1 MIERNL
7 FYYRIVI
14 IIFWI
19 EACFGFVSEELLPF
33 AHLENLRSPLF
44 FVADI
49 ALVFVGIKTITLK
62 RDLIIL
68 WSFVALAVLSTL
80 IVNHESVMSM
90 VNGSRQFIGMLF
102 FVPIFRYL
110 LTCERGA
117 EFKQKIDRQLY
128 IFLWIQ
134 ALCLVEQFV
143 RYGAGD
149 HGGGSMGNG
158 SSGTISTLI
167 CMISFYLIS
176 QKWDENN
183 YFKSLKDNK
192 QYVLLLLPVFL
203 NETKISLIYIAVYFI
218 LLYRYEIK
226 NIGKLVFLVPLFAV
240 MMVGAYYLYVV
251 ATNQEDTNV
260 LSSEYMTEYLVGED
274 TDEIITYSQM
284 AANDEYE
291 DDYIWFIDVPRFL
304 KVSLMPETLSTTNGG
319 MILGAGLGHFKGGSS
334 VERTK
339 FFAENMWVLNGSIF
353 MLYIYVIQLGIL
365 GLIWGI
371 TSFIAIL
378 RGHGNAPL
386 ERKNKLFIIMI
397 YVAAMFYL
405 PMLTF
410 LPLAVV
416 FYYIC
421 AVSTT
426 KVAEVAKQPE
436 LISI

>member
-1 MIERNL
+1 
-7 FYYRIVI
+7 
-14 IIFWI
+14 
-19 EACFGFVSEELLPF
+19 
-33 AHLENLRSPLF
+33 
-44 FVADI
+44 
-49 ALVFVGIKTITLK
+49 
-62 RDLIIL
+62 
-68 WSFVALAVLSTL
+68 
-80 IVNHESVMSM
+80 MSM

>member
-44 FVADI
+44 FVADV

-62 RDLIIL
+62 RDWIIL

-80 IVNHESVMSM
+80 IVNHESIMSL
-90 VNGSRQFIGMLF
+90 VNGARQFIGMLF

-134 ALCLVEQFV
+134 AFCLVEQFV
-143 RYGAGD
+143 RYGAND

-158 SSGTISTLI
+158 ASGPVSSLI

-176 QKWDENN
+176 QNWDENN

-192 QYVLLLLPVFL
+192 QYVLLLFPVFL

-226 NIGKLVFLVPLFAV
+226 TIGKLVFLVPLFAV
-240 MMVGAYYLYVV
+240 MMAGAYYLYVV
-251 ATNQEDTNV
+251 ATNQDDTNV
-260 LSSEYMTEYLVGED
+260 LSSEFMTAYLFGED
-274 TDEIITYSQM
+274 PDEIITYSQL

-291 DDYIWFIDVPRFL
+291 DDYIWFIDMPRFL
-304 KVSLMPETLSTTNGG
+304 KVSLIPETLSTSKGG
-319 MILGAGLGHFKGGSS
+319 LVFGAGLGQFKGGSL
-334 VERTK
+334 VDHTK
-339 FFAENMWVLNGSIF
+339 FFTENKWVLNGSIF

-371 TSFIAIL
+371 MSFIAIL
-378 RGHGNAPL
+378 RGHCNSPL
-386 ERKNKLFIIMI
+386 ERKNKLYIIMFF
-397 YVAAMFYL
+397 VAAMFYL
-405 PMLTF
+405 PLLTF
-410 LPLAVV
+410 LPFAVV

-421 AVSTT
+421 AASTT
-426 KVAEVAKQPE
+426 KVAEDAKPSE